1 MSIARAAP
9 GNTSNSSL
17 LITDVEVQ
25 APACSEGCHQGLPPG
40 RGCLGPSGPPA
51 LPRDP
56 GGKPGAH
63 PAQRLRPGRRRRP
76 GGGAAPLSSP
86 PGSGRGTAV
95 RGGAGWSRN
104 QASRQTLNAQS
115 DEPSLPRRPGGSS
128 SPATVARRAR
138 AGAGARQRAD
148 RRGAVRSGCPA
159 SPSGVAVDQGE
170 TGQPALD
177 IGGERIRWLTGV
189 HRHQDAPVLAGLVV
203 ADERPGRLGEHRE
216 LVPGDVG
223 RVVGAAVLG
232 AAGQQAAASAPA
244 RARPGRPRRPT

>member
-1 MSIARAAP
+1 MDHLVHQRCHAI
-9 GNTSNSSL
+9 
-17 LITDVEVQ
+17 Q
-25 APACSEGCHQGLPPG
+25 AGTAGSVCGQ
-40 RGCLGPSGPPA
+40 
-51 LPRDP
+51 D
-56 GGKPGAH
+56 
-63 PAQRLRPGRRRRP
+63 
-76 GGGAAPLSSP
+76 GGGPAGVRPLSPP

-104 QASRQTLNAQS
+104 QASQQKLNAQS

-138 AGAGARQRAD
+138 AGAGSRQRAD

-177 IGGERIRWLTGV
+177 IGGDRIRWLTGV
-189 HRHQDAPVLAGLVV
+189 HRHQDAPVLVA

-216 LVPGDVG
+216 RVPGDVG
-223 RVVGAAVLG
+223 RVVGAVVLG
-232 AAGQQAAASAPA
+232 AAGQQAAAWAPA
-244 RARPGRPRRPT
+244 RARPGRPRRPSRFPRSAAAVAWGSCAGTHL

>member
-1 MSIARAAP
+1 MSPGLAAAWAGVPRTIWSTSAATRSRRKATRAPRAAP
-9 GNTSNSSL
+9 AART
-17 LITDVEVQ
+17 
-25 APACSEGCHQGLPPG
+25 AAAAR
-40 RGCLGPSGPPA
+40 RGCG
-51 LPRDP
+51 
-56 GGKPGAH
+56 
-63 PAQRLRPGRRRRP
+63 
-76 GGGAAPLSSP
+76 PLSPP

-104 QASRQTLNAQS
+104 QASGQKLNAQS

-170 TGQPALD
+170 TGQPAPG
-177 IGGERIRWLTGV
+177 IGGDRIRWLTGV
-189 HRHQDAPVLAGLVV
+189 HRHQDAPVLVA
-203 ADERPGRLGEHRE
+203 ADERPGRLGERPE
-216 LVPGDVG
+216 PVPGHVG
-223 RVVGAAVLG
+223 RVVGPPVLG
-232 AAGQQAAASAPA
+232 AAGRQAAASAPA